1 MVGEPKS
8 ITKPLI
14 NKTVNPGLHEGLI
27 TNGKPSD
34 NKNYI
39 VIQTWSVLKFFI
51 KISFLFY
58 IPIIFTVI
66 MKSLVQFC
74 RLPYISF
81 FSDLP
86 LCASLCLFL
95 HTENLTTSQQ
105 REITQP
111 LHTENHATSPHRKSR
126 KLSTQKITQ
135 PLHIENHA
143 ISPHRNSSN
152 LSTQKITQP
161 LHIQNCTTAPNSK
174 SRNLST
180 QKGEVA

>member
-95 HTENLTTSQQ
+95 HTDNLTTSPHRKSRNLSTQK
-105 REITQP
+105 IKQP
-111 LHTENHATSPHRKSR
+111 LHTENHANSPHRKSR
-126 KLSTQKITQ
+126 
-135 PLHIENHA
+135 
-143 ISPHRNSSN
+143 N
-152 LSTQKITQP
+152 LST
-161 LHIQNCTTAPNSK
+161 
-174 SRNLST
+174 
-180 QKGEVA
+180 